1 MQGIG
6 IRPTDMLYYYSLFYD
21 TAGRLRLRHDN
32 GEQTSHG

>member
-1 MQGIG
+1 MHGIG
-6 IRPTDMLYYYSLFYD
+6 IHLTDMLYYLALFYD